1 MSDKENKTT
10 DTTSTDQPA
19 NNTHEQKTSAEQG
32 TGFVM
37 VGDSNTEAASHKK
50 EDAKGSDSDN
60 AKPEQKGNPELK
72 SEPEQKKEAK
82 AEAAPVDKSATMDKS
97 SSVDKTSAAD
107 KTNTAESAKK
117 PGVSEKPTA
126 AKPASTGAPTAE
138 KPSGKGG
145 SVIALS
151 ALIIALG
158 AAAASGYTFWQQQ
171 EKTAQ
176 ALAQLNERN
185 NQLEAQLKRQVQAL
199 NSLQSLPAATNQL
212 GQQTQKLQQE
222 QTEQRQNLQ
231 ELAGAF
237 ASTQG
242 PKPSDWLQAEAEYL
256 LRLANHRLQL
266 EGDLTGAKT
275 LLSSAD
281 ERLAK
286 ADNPA
291 LFAVRQ
297 AIANELAAL
306 NSIYTLDQSGIYFKL
321 SALEGQIDQL
331 PLPMSPEKRSAFRQT
346 QLEDNQE
353 QSVWQTL
360 WDEAKTLVVVR
371 HRDEKITP
379 LLPPEES
386 LYLRHNL
393 RLTLQQAQIALL
405 KEEQTLY
412 RTLLEQAIGW
422 VKTHFDQDSAR
433 TKSVL
438 TTLSELTA
446 QNIRQQRPDI
456 SASLNLLRDLQ
467 KQRFSSSAP
476 VSQPASAPETDS
488 PTETT
493 ATEAPAS

>member
-37 VGDSNTEAASHKK
+37 VGDSNTEAASDKK
-50 EDAKGSDSDN
+50 EDAKGSDSDD

-72 SEPEQKKEAK
+72 SEPEQKKETK
-82 AEAAPVDKSATMDKS
+82 AETAP
-97 SSVDKTSAAD
+97 VDKTSAAD

-126 AKPASTGAPTAE
+126 AKPASTGAPTTE

-306 NSIYTLDQSGIYFKL
+306 NRIYTLDQSGIYFKL

-331 PLPMSPEKRSAFRQT
+331 PLPMNPANRSAFRQT

-412 RTLLEQAIGW
+412 RTLLEQASGW

-433 TKSVL
+433 TKSIL

-456 SASLNLLRDLQ
+456 SASLNLLRDLR
-467 KQRFSSSAP
+467 KQRFSSSVP
-476 VSQPASAPETDS
+476 VSQPASETDT

>member
-10 DTTSTDQPA
+10 DTTSKDQPA
-19 NNTHEQKTSAEQG
+19 NDTPEQKTTQG

-37 VGDSNTEAASHKK
+37 VGETEPAADKK
-50 EDAKGSDSDN
+50 SDSKEPQPEVESQPEAEPQPETKSQPDITPSKQ
-60 AKPEQKGNPELK
+60 ASSDKTLSEDKP
-72 SEPEQKKEAK
+72 K
-82 AEAAPVDKSATMDKS
+82 ADSVDKSKATD
-97 SSVDKTSAAD
+97 TEAD
-107 KTNTAESAKK
+107 KKAAVKK
-117 PGVSEKPTA
+117 PLADK
-126 AKPASTGAPTAE
+126 KPAAAE
-138 KPSGKGG
+138 KPSAEKSQAEKTTAEKTSGKKG

-151 ALIIALG
+151 ALVIALG

-176 ALAQLNERN
+176 ALTQLSERN
-185 NQLEAQLKRQVQAL
+185 NQLEAQLQRQAQAL
-199 NSLQSLPAATNQL
+199 NSLQTLPAATNKLNQQSQAL
-212 GQQTQKLQQE
+212 QQQQTQ
-222 QTEQRQNLQ
+222 QRQNLQ
-231 ELAGAF
+231 DLATAF

-275 LLSSAD
+275 LLTSAD
-281 ERLAK
+281 ERLTK

-291 LFAVRQ
+291 LFVVRQ
-297 AIANELAAL
+297 AIANEVAEL
-306 NSIYTLDQSGIYFKL
+306 NSIDTLDQSGIYFKL

-331 PLPMSPEKRSAFRQT
+331 PLPMEPENRSAFRQT

-360 WDEAKTLVVVR
+360 WNEAKTLVVVR

-405 KEEQTLY
+405 KEEQTLF
-412 RTLLEQAIGW
+412 RTLLQQASSW
-422 VKTHFDQDSAR
+422 VETHFDQSAAR
-433 TKSVL
+433 TQNVVS
-438 TTLSELTA
+438 TLKALAE

-456 SASLNLLRDLQ
+456 SGSLNLLRDLQ
-467 KQRFSSSAP
+467 KQRFSSS
-476 VSQPASAPETDS
+476 VPAETPENSEPSSTDN
-488 PTETT
+488 T
-493 ATEAPAS
+493 TEAPAS